1 MSFWEFVMSLV
12 ETGESLEGVFP
23 GGLINRGKNL
33 LKGFDSLTSSW

>member
-23 GGLINRGKNL
+23 GGLINRGKSL